1 MKRWVLVLVAAL
13 VMAGLANGGPVR
25 ADTGHAIYNGKTFR
39 DVLVDEQHGRVFV
52 TDDSSVRAFT
62 LNGSPAGAHSEIA
75 VGHLTMSPDGTAVV
89 FAYRDGLKFLDPL
102 TLDPVRYVS
111 LPTVTCPSALGVASG
126 LIFFSYGDCEGS
138 IPGLGAVDL
147 SDDTVTTGLTTGATP
162 TDAQLVDV
170 PGDPDAL
177 VASFGGSVEVLDTV
191 GGDSPATSVRAS
203 SGAIGAVDLAV
214 TPDGASVLVAD
225 GTTTQ
230 KVLAAAD
237 LAELPARTVTGTTRS
252 VGVRADGMVGVGR
265 RNVDAWDLSFYPAGS
280 TNAVRSLDFGLGRY
294 PAPRGLAFG
303 PARAYVVT
311 VNAAGANPIFHQLIA
326 APVVKPAIT
335 TDKAAYE
342 RDTTATVAVRV
353 PGATGVV
360 NIYETQYGVQERLVK
375 RAMLDPVTGKL
386 VAKTKLTYNTKIR
399 VVYEGDD
406 NHAPSTATRS
416 VPVRTKLVLTS
427 RHYSMAGPFHR
438 VPKGSV
444 GFIRGES
451 YSPINHGCIKLVLS
465 VRRADGT
472 WRPVEGVPCWE
483 TTMSGKFSFTVSG
496 LRSGTR
502 ARITASYA
510 GGTRNSA
517 SLLTYYYL
525 LFD

>member
-1 MKRWVLVLVAAL
+1 VKYLGAGLVAVLVATGL
-13 VMAGLANGGPVR
+13 VGVAPAQ
-25 ADTGHAIYNGKTFR
+25 ADVDNWKTFG
-39 DVLVDEQHGRVFV
+39 DMLVDESHQRVFA
-52 TDDSSVRAFT
+52 TDTHEIYSFT
-62 LNGSPAGAHSEIA
+62 LAGSYAATRSVIE
-75 VGHLTMSPDGTAVV
+75 VGQLTMSPDGAHLV
-89 FAYRDGLKFLDPL
+89 ASYRDGLVLLDPL
-102 TLDPVRYVS
+102 SLAEVRYVD
-111 LPTVTCPSALGVASG
+111 LPVSCPDAVAVASDRV
-126 LIFFSYGDCEGS
+126 FFSYGECEGS
-138 IPGLGAVDL
+138 TPGLGAVDL
-147 SDDTVTTGLTTGATP
+147 SDDSVTTGLTTGVTP
-162 TDAQLVDV
+162 TNAQLVDV

-191 GGDSPATSVRAS
+191 GGESPATSVRAS
-203 SGAIGAVDLAV
+203 TGDIGAVDLAV

-230 KVLAAAD
+230 KILAVAD
-237 LAELPARTVTGTTRS
+237 LTSLPGRTVTGTTRS
-252 VGVRADGMVGVGR
+252 VAVRADGMVGVGR

-280 TNAVRSLDFGLGRY
+280 TSAVRSLDYGLGRY

-311 VNAAGANPIFHQLIA
+311 VNAAGANPLFHQVIA
-326 APVVKPAIT
+326 APVVKPTIT

-375 RAMLDPVTGKL
+375 RAMLDPVTGRL
-386 VAKTKLTYNTKIR
+386 VVKTKLTYNTKIR
-399 VVYEGDD
+399 AVYEGDD
-406 NHAPSTATRS
+406 DHAPSTATKS

-438 VPKGSV
+438 VPKGTV

-451 YSPINHGCIKLVLS
+451 FAPINHGCIKLVLS

-472 WRPVEGVPCWE
+472 WRPIEGVSCWE
-483 TTMSGKFSFTVSG
+483 TTMSGKFSFTISG

-510 GGTRNSA
+510 GGSRNSA
-517 SLLTYYYL
+517 SLPTYYYL